1 MKRLPSPLVRVDEL
15 VRDTANY
22 AVWLPGTAA
31 TASRIGVHGFEFDAH
46 DQSRGVALDAFHVL
60 LCLDGQA
67 AIRRDLAGAAEEM
80 TLRAGDV
87 LVNPMGVPL
96 RWRWSGAVKVLNVTV
111 HPGHLGDLARESLGA
126 AVRLRPL
133 RLGHRSDSVLGAF
146 GADLHRELSAPR
158 VLGADR
164 AARAIGERIALHLLR
179 HYLEVERNERDRT
192 FDEDERRAL
201 ESHVAAHLDEP
212 LGVGDLAAV
221 AGLGEHHFSRTF
233 RATYGRPPA
242 TWLRERRLEHAHGL
256 LVRTSETIA
265 EIAIATGFSDQSH
278 LTRWFRRHYGVTP
291 AALRRQRT
299 RSS

>member
-1 MKRLPSPLVRVDEL
+1 
-15 VRDTANY
+15 
-22 AVWLPGTAA
+22 
-31 TASRIGVHGFEFDAH
+31 
-46 DQSRGVALDAFHVL
+46 
-60 LCLDGQA
+60 
-67 AIRRDLAGAAEEM
+67 M

-192 FDEDERRAL
+192 FDEDERRERSLFARKETPADRPRPNRRRSL
-201 ESHVAAHLDEP
+201 TDFP
-212 LGVGDLAAV
+212 
-221 AGLGEHHFSRTF
+221 TYF
-233 RATYGRPPA
+233 R
-242 TWLRERRLEHAHGL
+242 
-256 LVRTSETIA
+256 SDK
-265 EIAIATGFSDQSH
+265 DQS
-278 LTRWFRRHYGVTP
+278 
-291 AALRRQRT
+291 
-299 RSS
+299 